1 LTEATAVAPT
11 PSGGEEEG
19 DDEDV
24 GEGSDIRPCWYSM
37 DGALGR
43 RTLTTMSYL
52 STTITVMK
60 NEENEE
66 KRSIFF

>member
-1 LTEATAVAPT
+1 
-11 PSGGEEEG
+11 
-19 DDEDV
+19 
-24 GEGSDIRPCWYSM
+24 M